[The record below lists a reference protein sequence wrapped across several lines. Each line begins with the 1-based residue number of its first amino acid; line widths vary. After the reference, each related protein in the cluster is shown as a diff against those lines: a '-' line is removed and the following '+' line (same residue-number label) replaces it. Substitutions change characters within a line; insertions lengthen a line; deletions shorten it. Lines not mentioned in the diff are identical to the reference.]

1 MKNKTLRKVKL
12 TVFAVAG
19 VMTLVG
25 VPRADASEYRHHNHD
40 NEVLYGGVYP
50 VHYNGNMLNHSPGYE
65 RGGHGRYGGG
75 YR

>member
-12 TVFAVAG
+12 AVFALAG

-25 VPRADASEYRHHNHD
+25 VPRADAKEYRHHNH
-40 NEVLYGGVYP
+40 VLYGGVYP
-50 VHYNGNMLNHSPGYE
+50 AHYNGPLLDHSPGFE
-65 RGGHGRYGGG
+65 HAHGRYGGG

>member
-12 TVFAVAG
+12 AVFALAG

-25 VPRADASEYRHHNHD
+25 VPRADAKEYRHHKH
-40 NEVLYGGVYP
+40 VLYGGVYP
-50 VHYNGNMLNHSPGYE
+50 AHYNGPLLDHSPGFLSA
-65 RGGHGRYGGG
+65 HGRYGGG

>member
-12 TVFAVAG
+12 AVFALAG

-25 VPRADASEYRHHNHD
+25 VPRADAKEYRHHNH
-40 NEVLYGGVYP
+40 VLYGGVYP
-50 VHYNGNMLNHSPGYE
+50 AHYNGPLLDHSPGFLPA
-65 RGGHGRYGGG
+65 HGRYGRG

>member
-12 TVFAVAG
+12 TVFALAG

-25 VPRADASEYRHHNHD
+25 VPRADACEYRHHNHD
-40 NEVLYGGVYP
+40 NQVLYGGVYP
-50 VHYNGNMLNHSPGYE
+50 RDYNGPLLDHSPGFE
-65 RGGHGRYGGG
+65 HAHGRYGGG